1 MTKNILST
9 PERKTIKLGDKEYRL
24 SSFNLNVM
32 ADIEEEFNCSIDL
45 VGKELNKRRMSAM
58 RKLLYILLKHEYP
71 ELTLSKIGEII
82 DVDNL
87 AEVSEAL
94 AKTLAGE

>member
-1 MTKNILST
+1 MAILGT
-9 PERKTIKLGDKEYRL
+9 PERRTIKLGDKEYRL
-24 SSFNLNVM
+24 SPFNLNVM

-45 VGKELNKRRMSAM
+45 VGKELNKRRMSDM